1 MSKCKITGKVLAIQL
16 GREDTQIVLMGKGK
30 EILHAVTVQTPA
42 GAVEDGAIRN
52 PDAVRT
58 MLKTAIKEEPAFKRV
73 NQAVFS
79 LCTSQVISETVTT
92 PELPDA
98 KLEKLLQANVD
109 MYFPVDMHDYQLVW
123 QRIGPVVKENG
134 LKELAVQLWAV
145 PTSMLARYY
154 SVGNACG
161 LSVVAVDYCGH
172 SIASAVGASFT
183 GKEKTAKKLSLNME
197 IGRSKKKQAP
207 EDTPEAV
214 PAQNPDTDMYLT
226 MEKDLIGMTFV
237 QAGTVVFQRF
247 IRCGA
252 DPSYQL
258 GELAMMVDYFS
269 TMDVGRGST
278 VTVIP
283 CGALCNNRALM
294 GEVEDTLGMLLAAY
308 PADHDP
314 RFVLAMGAVRTTL
327 DFGIPALNKPGKVR
341 KDLQASLWQ
350 YMLILAG
357 GLALVAVIM
366 MLLSSRIVWN
376 SEIGRLKTTQQTL
389 TIQAQKTAGFA
400 DNYKAYS
407 SKYDSYSADW
417 DTIFASLQ
425 TYNDNLVLVLE
436 ELEAI
441 LPKNSSITDIS
452 DRNTSNKTIVLE
464 RPDFG
469 LFNPSQ
475 YFQTHGSSIA
485 ITGIQI
491 APDGM
496 NIQFACENKEE
507 AAYLIMALRELEYMD
522 LIGITDLQGGGS
534 GPADSYGS
542 GTEAAP
548 TEGGSSGDNAIT
560 NLVRNELSKEELTA
574 LAGSMTDEEI
584 EAMEKAYGAAP
595 GNSLGLAEYKAA
607 NNPSF
612 DERKNAMELMLTTNP
627 FAANRFVKDLMVQ
640 DFWRNE
646 EGCLV
651 YLILDDFLAGNV
663 STEIITRDEETLTG
677 AEKLCCTDESITNV
691 EGWYVYYLET
701 QSGAGYP
708 YLDMDK
714 LAADLMDDGHFNT
727 GSDTLNP
734 KLDALI
740 SDETRDLLVKLNSE
754 EEIGK
759 MVNAYFT
766 TGDSGYPV
774 VNDIIEDYLKNGET
788 GIPAVD
794 EKINAYIHSDAMAEL
809 ISNMVDD
816 YLEDGKTES
825 PVVDEMIA
833 KYLETGHTGN
843 DDINA
848 IIESYLQ
855 SEDMQKRFS
864 NMFLQYLET
873 GKTDSPVVTE
883 LIEKYLAGEIT
894 NPVLND
900 IIDSQLENEDVQKK
914 LMAMGANYLTTGT
927 TGNETLNAI
936 IKRYNETGD
945 SGNETLNKMFAKI
958 PGFGP
963 QKPSAPTTTG
973 HEVLDEL
980 IKRYNK
986 NGKTSFKQL
995 NTIFGEYDL
1004 SSVGKNAAEDE
1015 SYTPKIIAPTEYDLT
1030 DEQAKKLLE
1039 DYLINGPSGKETDT
1053 VIENYLLYSDTGSSA
1068 LNAMLNDHLNEML
1081 DQVEKLVNKYFKDG
1095 TSGIAVF
1102 DEVLE
1107 NYFLTHY
1114 GTQDNVRLCQV
1125 IGLKLD
1131 NGKFDEAIKSRLA
1144 DFPASDDDGKPDID
1158 FDIEEIM
1165 NEYIENGKVENAA
1178 INAMI
1183 EKYLTTGKTGAGAAV
1198 DEKID
1203 AYIASGKLDGKV
1215 KEAYNLYTILGIVPN
1230 GNKTIEKL
1238 FSNYYNTGSTGNAK
1252 LTKWFKN
1259 LGLKKAPASSS
1270 QPSSGTASTPK
1281 DTRVFFNAVLG
1292 YNDQLKDAELIRK
1305 GLYYGDKI
1313 DKLEVEE

>member
-183 GKEKTAKKLSLNME
+183 GKEKAAKKLSLNME

-237 QAGTVVFQRF
+237 QDSKVVFQRF

-350 YMLILAG
+350 YMLILVG

-425 TYNDNLVLVLE
+425 TYNDNLVLILE
-436 ELEAI
+436 ELEE
-441 LPKNSSITDIS
+441 LMPE
-452 DRNTSNKTIVLE
+452 NTSV
-464 RPDFG
+464 
-469 LFNPSQ
+469 
-475 YFQTHGSSIA
+475 
-485 ITGIQI
+485 TGMQI
-491 APDGM
+491 AADGL
-496 NIQFACENKEE
+496 NIQFACETKEE
-507 AAYLIMALRELEYMD
+507 AAYLIMALREMKYAD
-522 LIGITDLQGGGS
+522 LMGITSLQGGGS

-560 NLVRNELSKEELTA
+560 NLVKNELSKEELAA

-627 FAANRFVKDLMVQ
+627 FAAHRFMWDMLIIADFDRGSEGYLFPLIRDDLKPLLQGDPSIDEMMQIV
-640 DFWRNE
+640 
-646 EGCLV
+646 V
-651 YLILDDFLAGNV
+651 PA
-663 STEIITRDEETLTG
+663 ITQDEERLG
-677 AEKLCCTDESITNV
+677 KAEELICTDESITNV

-734 KLDALI
+734 KLDTLI
-740 SDETRDLLVKLNSE
+740 SDETRDLLLKLNSE

-759 MVNAYFT
+759 MVNAYFK

-774 VNDIIEDYLKNGET
+774 VNDIIEDYLENGET

-809 ISNMVDD
+809 ISDMVDD

-914 LMAMGANYLTTGT
+914 LLAMGAKYLETGT

-980 IKRYNK
+980 IRRYNK

-1004 SSVGKNAAEDE
+1004 SSVGKDAADKP
-1015 SYTPKIIAPTEYDLT
+1015 YTPKIIAPTEYDLT

-1053 VIENYLLYSDTGSSA
+1053 VIENYLLYNDTGSTA
-1068 LNAMLNDHLNEML
+1068 LDAMLNKHLNTEEML

-1144 DFPASDDDGKPDID
+1144 DFPASDDDGKLDID

-1238 FSNYYNTGSTGNAK
+1238 FSNYYNTGNTGNAK